1 MKKQLLKLFLMSIG
15 LYFLCTQGIA
25 QRQME
30 QLNRGVVAVRT
41 SSSQVFVSWRLFGTD
56 NQNTSFN
63 LYRGTTKVNASP
75 ITGATNYIDNTSTD
89 DTYSVSAIVNGIEQA
104 KSPAANVW
112 SQFYKEIPLNLPA
125 GGTTPDG
132 VAYTYSPNDC
142 SVGDV
147 DGDGEYEII
156 VKWDP
161 SNSKDNSQSGYTGN
175 VYLDAYKL
183 NGTFLWRIDLGKN
196 IRAGAHYTQFMVYD
210 LDGDGKAEVVC
221 KTAPGTKDGLGNYL
235 TGAATGTDNTAD
247 YRNSSGYILTGP
259 EYLTVFEGLTGKELQ
274 TINYEPIR
282 GSVSSWG
289 DSYGNR
295 VDRFLACI
303 AYLDGKTPSVVMCR
317 GYYTRS
323 YLVAYKWSNGE
334 LTKQWAFDSNT
345 TGNSAYAGQG
355 CHALCVGDID
365 NDGFDEIIYGACTI
379 DHDGTG
385 KYSTGLGHGDALHLS
400 DFDPDHPGLEVWQ
413 AHEDGA
419 TNGGVGATFR
429 DANTGTVLW
438 KFNATSDVG
447 RGMVADVTGTSR
459 GAECWAAGSGLY
471 SCTGTVLSTSQ
482 PVSDNFGIWW
492 DGDDQ
497 RELLDGDKL
506 DKYGTGR
513 LVTLYNIDNATYCNG
528 TKRNPN
534 LQADILGDW
543 REEVILHTS
552 DNTKLIIFTTTT
564 PTTRRL
570 YTLMHDPIYRLGIA
584 WQNVG
589 YNQPP
594 DVSFYFGEGMT
605 DPAFPN
611 IIYPQFISFGAL
623 QARTVLDPKF
633 KLTATASSGLP
644 VTYTSSNIS
653 VATISGDSVTILG
666 PGNTTIKASQAGNSI
681 NLPASIVEQTLTVNK
696 ASQTISFADLPSK
709 KIGDAPFSLT
719 ATSSSGLQVTYASS
733 NTGVATINGS
743 TVTIAGAGTTSIT
756 ASQAGNDNYNAAP
769 DVVKTLNVT
778 NTGVGTLSAQDV
790 ILAPNPVTDE
800 LNITINAI
808 DTKTTV
814 EIYSMNGVQ
823 LYSRK
828 VTDKLTSISMGDFLP
843 GLYLVKV
850 STSQGILIKQIVKQ

>member
-1 MKKQLLKLFLMSIG
+1 
-15 LYFLCTQGIA
+15 
-25 QRQME
+25 
-30 QLNRGVVAVRT
+30 
-41 SSSQVFVSWRLFGTD
+41 
-56 NQNTSFN
+56 
-63 LYRGTTKVNASP
+63 
-75 ITGATNYIDNTSTD
+75 
-89 DTYSVSAIVNGIEQA
+89 
-104 KSPAANVW
+104 
-112 SQFYKEIPLNLPA
+112 
-125 GGTTPDG
+125 
-132 VAYTYSPNDC
+132 
-142 SVGDV
+142 
-147 DGDGEYEII
+147 
-156 VKWDP
+156 
-161 SNSKDNSQSGYTGN
+161 
-175 VYLDAYKL
+175 
-183 NGTFLWRIDLGKN
+183 
-196 IRAGAHYTQFMVYD
+196 
-210 LDGDGKAEVVC
+210 
-221 KTAPGTKDGLGNYL
+221 
-235 TGAATGTDNTAD
+235 
-247 YRNSSGYILTGP
+247 
-259 EYLTVFEGLTGKELQ
+259 
-274 TINYEPIR
+274 
-282 GSVSSWG
+282 
-289 DSYGNR
+289 
-295 VDRFLACI
+295 
-303 AYLDGKTPSVVMCR
+303 
-317 GYYTRS
+317 
-323 YLVAYKWSNGE
+323 
-334 LTKQWAFDSNT
+334 
-345 TGNSAYAGQG
+345 
-355 CHALCVGDID
+355 
-365 NDGFDEIIYGACTI
+365 
-379 DHDGTG
+379 
-385 KYSTGLGHGDALHLS
+385 
-400 DFDPDHPGLEVWQ
+400 
-413 AHEDGA
+413 
-419 TNGGVGATFR
+419 
-429 DANTGTVLW
+429 
-438 KFNATSDVG
+438 
-447 RGMVADVTGTSR
+447 
-459 GAECWAAGSGLY
+459 
-471 SCTGTVLSTSQ
+471 
-482 PVSDNFGIWW
+482 
-492 DGDDQ
+492 
-497 RELLDGDKL
+497 
-506 DKYGTGR
+506 
-513 LVTLYNIDNATYCNG
+513 
-528 TKRNPN
+528 
-534 LQADILGDW
+534 
-543 REEVILHTS
+543 LHTS